1 MSIKCTADCS
11 NHIDK
16 STKYFKQKNKED
28 NHVSA
33 RV

>member
-1 MSIKCTADCS
+1 MSIKCIVDCS
-11 NHIDK
+11 NHREK
-16 STKYFKQKNKED
+16 STKHLKQKNKED